1 MVIRYFLVFLLTLEC
16 IIASPLLSAETIKVA
31 SIFAFSGVAAPSNR
45 ASILG
50 VRYGVE
56 EINRRGGISGRQI
69 ELIELDNRS
78 TPIGSKVAA
87 DKAVKENVVAIIGA
101 SWSSHSI
108 AAAKVAQAAGVPM
121 ISTDSTNEQVTRV
134 GDFIFRV
141 CYTDPYQG
149 RVMAHFAVTE
159 LQAETA
165 SILFDAS
172 SNYSYGLAQVFAENF
187 KKLGGRI
194 DKVVS
199 YKYKQDNYR
208 TEMDELK
215 NVESDILFVP
225 GHDESA
231 SILLEAAEAGIK
243 SIPVG
248 CDGWSTTNS
257 FKKGKS
263 KVALGYYS
271 THWSE
276 GVQTRSSQDFVK
288 AYKEEGK
295 LLSSEP
301 LGYDSVAL
309 LANAIGRAE
318 SFKPEEIKTA
328 LQQTENFQGITGNI
342 SFNEFGDP
350 LKTTVIIGIQDGE
363 THYLR
368 SITPEQLENPAVEVL
383 EAND

>member
-1 MVIRYFLVFLLTLEC
+1 MVIRFIFLFLLTLEC
-16 IIASPLLSAETIKVA
+16 VTASPLLAVEKVKVA
-31 SIFAFSGVAAPSNR
+31 SIFAFSGIAAPSNR

-56 EINRRGGISGRQI
+56 EINRRGGILGRQI

-87 DKAVKENVVAIIGA
+87 DLAVKEKVVAIIGA

-108 AAAKVAQAAGVPM
+108 AVAKVAQAAGLPM

-134 GDFIFRV
+134 GDFIFRA

-149 RVMAHFAVTE
+149 RLMAHFAITQ
-159 LQAETA
+159 LKAKTA
-165 SILFDAS
+165 SIIFDVS
-172 SNYSYGLAQVFAENF
+172 SNYSYGLARVFVENF
-187 KKLGGRI
+187 KKLGGHI
-194 DKVVS
+194 NKVVP
-199 YKYKQDNYR
+199 YKYQQDNYR
-208 TEMDELK
+208 TEMEKLK
-215 NVESDILFVP
+215 EVESDILFVP

-231 SILLEAAEAGIK
+231 AILMEAANAGIK

-248 CDGWSTTNS
+248 CDGWSTVTS
-257 FKKGKS
+257 FKKDKT

-276 GVQTRSSQDFVK
+276 GVQTPRSQDFVN
-288 AYKEEGK
+288 AYKKEGK

-301 LGYDSVAL
+301 LGYDSVLL
-309 LANAIGRAE
+309 LADAITRAN
-318 SFKPEEIKTA
+318 SFDAEQLKTA

-342 SFNEFGDP
+342 SFNQFGDP
-350 LKTTVIIGIQDGE
+350 LKTIVIIRIHDGE
-363 THYLR
+363 SQYLK
-368 SITPEQLENPAVEVL
+368 SFTSE
-383 EAND
+383 